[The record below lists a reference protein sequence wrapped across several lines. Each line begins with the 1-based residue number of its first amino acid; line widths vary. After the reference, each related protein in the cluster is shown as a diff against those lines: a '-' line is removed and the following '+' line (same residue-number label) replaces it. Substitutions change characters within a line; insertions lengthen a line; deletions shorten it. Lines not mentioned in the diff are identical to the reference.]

1 MDVSPNAT
9 TARPKL
15 ALGVVA
21 GLLLALS
28 PVPFAR
34 AQSPAPSLQV
44 TDAVLRQ
51 IGGDLQFGLQF
62 NRALPLQDLQPRR
75 GRRVCVVLSPDR
87 PTRRRACVS
96 RRGGR
101 LRATLAPADE
111 TGAAAGVTRPLRGA
125 RIVVRGGFMTLR
137 APADALRVGLGDL
150 VSWHVYVQWQDG
162 SGCAVAAGP
171 AACTQIMPATGSLT
185 LATAAQRRPAFTR
198 RHRLRLLATG
208 DSMIQV
214 IDGDLKRQLDRRRA
228 TTVRSDAHISTG
240 ITKPRLLDWL
250 GKARGQAS
258 AFKPDVTVMF
268 LGANDGFPLRSA
280 AGTTARCCGEAWV
293 AAYARRVEAMMR
305 SYLRGARAYVYWL
318 TLPAPR
324 SARFARIYSRVNVA
338 IRRAAE
344 RVGSGVRVVDLASV
358 FTPGGQFRQEITF
371 RGRTIDARQPDGIH
385 LSTAGAAVAA
395 TLIVDQLRAD
405 HALP

>member
-1 MDVSPNAT
+1 MDVSPDAT
-9 TARPKL
+9 TARSKS

-21 GLLLALS
+21 GLLFALS
-28 PVPFAR
+28 PLPSAR

-51 IGGDLQFGLQF
+51 RGGDLQFGLHF
-62 NRALPLQDLQPRR
+62 NRALPVQELQPRR
-75 GRRVCVVLSPDR
+75 GRFVCVVLSPDR

-111 TGAAAGVTRPLRGA
+111 TGAAAGVTRPLHGA
-125 RIVVRGGFMTLR
+125 RIVVQGGFMTLR
-137 APADALRVGLGDL
+137 APADALRVRLGD
-150 VSWHVYVQWQDG
+150 VVAWHAYVQWQDG

-185 LATAAQRRPAFTR
+185 LATAAQQRPDFTR

-208 DSMIQV
+208 DSMIQL
-214 IDGDLKRQLDRRRA
+214 IDGDLKRRLDRRRA

-250 GKARGQAS
+250 DKARGQAS

-268 LGANDGFPLRSA
+268 LGANDGFPLRSV
-280 AGTTARCCGEAWV
+280 AGRSAPCCDEAWV
-293 AAYARRVEAMMR
+293 AAYARRVETMMR

-324 SARFARIYSRVNVA
+324 SAPFVRIYSRVNIA
-338 IRRAAE
+338 IKRAAK
-344 RVGSGVRVVDLASV
+344 RVGGGVRVVDLAPV
-358 FTPGGQFRQEITF
+358 FTPGGRFRQQITF

-395 TLIVDQLRAD
+395 TLVIDQLRAD